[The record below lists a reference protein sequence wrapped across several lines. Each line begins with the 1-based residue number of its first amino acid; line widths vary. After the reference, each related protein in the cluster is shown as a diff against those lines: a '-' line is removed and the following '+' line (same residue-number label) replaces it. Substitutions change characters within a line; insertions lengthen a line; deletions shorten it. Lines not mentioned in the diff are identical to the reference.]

1 MLDHQAAV
9 FARLTGDATLTALI
23 ALYASAPAVFED
35 GKVPPEFEHG
45 DKPIIVVGA
54 PAHAGDADTF
64 SEAIRSEQ
72 IGLRLYH
79 KPDWSSLPLAQAAER
94 VRTLFKNWGAVAIT
108 GGTVIQTEVVGPSPA
123 PTDDPS
129 LDGRIVQLTL
139 LIRET

>member
-9 FARLTGDATLTALI
+9 FARLTGDATLTALL
-23 ALYASAPAVFED
+23 AVYATAPAVFED
-35 GKVPPEFEHG
+35 GSVPPELEHG

-54 PAHAGDADTF
+54 PSHAGDDDTF
-64 SEAIRSEQ
+64 SGAMRSEQ

-79 KPDWSSLPLAQAAER
+79 KPEGASLPLVQAAER

-108 GGTVIQTEVVGPSPA
+108 GGTLIQTEVAGPIPA

-139 LIRET
+139 LIKET